1 LEGNVIGKG
10 SGMERRRNEVEC
22 DDWAMGNLPMVM
34 AWQRIGP
41 TRDVFLHTLY
51 VYSKAPQASNIL
63 LERWAKACGV
73 GGVK

>member
-1 LEGNVIGKG
+1 
-10 SGMERRRNEVEC
+10 
-22 DDWAMGNLPMVM
+22 MGNLPMVM